1 MSGAAGLSAAKR
13 RRAQPDYTKPRG
25 TSSGGANLPGSR
37 SVPKGQIDLNNPK
50 AILSLHDK
58 ILRDHVNITNT
69 HTAQLN
75 SCMGEIHKLGK
86 TVFRYASETQALIKK
101 VQRLEQNVKMLTDN
115 EKLREGHIDDGSP
128 SEDEERPEKKRTTA
142 SPASRNVSF
151 SVSETGQ

>member
-25 TSSGGANLPGSR
+25 TSSGGVPPGGSKR
-37 SVPKGQIDLNNPK
+37 GPRGQIDLNNPK

-75 SCMGEIHKLGK
+75 SCMDEIHKLGK
-86 TVFRYASETQALIKK
+86 TVYRYASDNHTLIKK

-115 EKLREGHIDDGSP
+115 EKLREGHMDDGSA
-128 SEDEERPEKKRTTA
+128 SEDEEAPEQKRGSTSA
-142 SPASRNVSF
+142 AGRNVSF
-151 SVSETGQ
+151 SVSEQ